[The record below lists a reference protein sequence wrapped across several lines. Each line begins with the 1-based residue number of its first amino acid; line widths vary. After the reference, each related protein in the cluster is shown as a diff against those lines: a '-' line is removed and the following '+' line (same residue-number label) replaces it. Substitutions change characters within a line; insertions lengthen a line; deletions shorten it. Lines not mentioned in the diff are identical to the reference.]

1 MGHLWIYGD
10 SLAFHFWTGILNS
23 TLCKEVFQF
32 CNLSYNWIYPYTQA
46 SIRKNDDLDFRP
58 QIVIDLIKEVLSK
71 DGMRGSENVL
81 VLNFGLHYARSVS
94 FETFKKLVQ
103 DVIVMLHDHK
113 QKHNNSAR
121 VIWKITTAA
130 RKEKQKL
137 YFSHRRFLTEQVM
150 IPLKKYLIQKF
161 RLLSQI

>member
-10 SLAFHFWTGILNS
+10 SLAKFFWRSIIKS
-23 TLCKEVFQF
+23 RLCTEVFQF
-32 CNLSYNWIYPYTQA
+32 CKFRYNWIYPYTPA
-46 SIRKNDDLDFRP
+46 SQWENDDLDFRP

-71 DGMRGSENVL
+71 DEMMGSDNVF

-121 VIWKITTAA
+121 VVWKTTTAA
-130 RKEKQKL
+130 RKEKEIL
-137 YFSHRRFLTEQVM
+137 YLTFKRFLTEQVM
-150 IPLKKYLIQKF
+150 ITLISMQ
-161 RLLSQI
+161 